1 MRLPKKPPSILD
13 ALSDALKENPGYWQ
27 GSMDPVIDQTVS
39 RANAE
44 GWNWEDCTY
53 RAHLAKTTPI
63 QLWAAV
69 KMSRSR
75 GRVETPILDRKG
87 RPFSYLLPPTA
98 NRILHRIDTQLG
110 GVLGSTFPQVAGKDD
125 EKRYLLSSLREEA
138 ISSSLIEG
146 AVATRQQ
153 AAEMIRSERKP
164 KNHGERMILNNYR
177 TIQYLNGRRRENLTP
192 GLLCEVQ
199 RLLTLETLDK
209 PDAAGRFRRDDEN
222 IAVWDDE
229 DQQIL
234 HDPPPAVELPERLA
248 KLCRFA
254 NSNAE
259 ESEAGGFT
267 HPAIRAIIL
276 HFWLAYDHPFVDGNG
291 RSARA
296 LFYWSMLRQGYWLAE
311 YLSISSII
319 AGHPK
324 QYVRAYVNTEQDEN
338 DLTYFILYHL
348 DVIERSL
355 KAFREY
361 LDSKTEEQ
369 TRNRWI
375 LAGPFNTR
383 QRALLLRA
391 LKDPNTLFS
400 YESHANS
407 HGVTIYTARADLL
420 ELEKLKL
427 LKGNRKGRRFEFVA
441 VPNIRERL
449 EALAGRE
456 SA

>member
-1 MRLPKKPPSILD
+1 MRLAKKPPSGLD
-13 ALSDALKENPGYWQ
+13 AISEAMQANPEYLQ
-27 GSMDPVIDQTVS
+27 AYMDPLIDQTVS
-39 RANAE
+39 QANAE
-44 GWNWEDCTY
+44 GWNWEDCIY

-75 GRVETPILDRKG
+75 GRVETPIRDRKG
-87 RPFSYLLPPTA
+87 RPFSYLLPPSA
-98 NRILHRIDTQLG
+98 YRILHRIDTQLG
-110 GVLGSTFPQVAGKDD
+110 GTLGSTFPQVATKDD
-125 EKRYLLSSLREEA
+125 EKRYLLSALREEA

-153 AAEMIRSERKP
+153 AAEMIRTERKP
-164 KNHGERMILNNYR
+164 KTHGERMILNNYR
-177 TIQYLNGRRRENLTP
+177 TIQYLTGRRMEKLTP
-192 GLLCEVQ
+192 ELLCEVQ
-199 RLLTLETLDK
+199 RLLTLETLEK
-209 PDAAGRFRRDDEN
+209 PDAAGRFRRADEN

-229 DQQIL
+229 DNQIL
-234 HDPPPAVELPERLA
+234 HEPPPAGELPERLSG
-248 KLCRFA
+248 LCRFA
-254 NSNAE
+254 NANADE
-259 ESEAGGFT
+259 PETGGFT
-267 HPAIRAIIL
+267 HPAIRAIVL

-291 RSARA
+291 RTARA

-324 QYVRAYVNTEQDEN
+324 QYVRAYINTEQDEN

-355 KAFREY
+355 KAFRDY

-369 TRNRWI
+369 SRNRWI
-375 LAGPFNTR
+375 LAGKFNTR
-383 QRALLLRA
+383 QRALLSRA
-391 LKDPNTLFS
+391 LRDPNTLFS

-407 HGVTIYTARADLL
+407 HGVTIYTARADIL

-441 VPNIRERL
+441 APDIHARL
-449 EALAGRE
+449 KNLAE
-456 SA
+456 